1 MNRPILL
8 ALTAALT
15 STAHAQVVTCIH
27 PGATIPDNAPS
38 GVTIPIEVA
47 VAPGLVVE
55 SVELDMQIT
64 HPWVGDL
71 VVTLTAPNG
80 QTIVVLDRPGL
91 PSAGFPGPFGCG
103 GADLLATFTDAS
115 VLPAETLCSTTAV
128 PVLAGSLM
136 PAQAFASFGG
146 APAAGIWW
154 LTVSDGSFADQG
166 VLNSACLRLTT
177 ASDCP
182 ADLAEPNG
190 VLDFFDVAAFLNAFG
205 NQLPAADFAPP
216 SGVFDF
222 FDVAG
227 FLSAFS
233 AGCP

>member
-1 MNRPILL
+1 MNRSLVL
-8 ALTAALT
+8 ALTAAVT
-15 STAHAQVVTCIH
+15 STAQAQLVTCIN
-27 PGATIPDNAPS
+27 PAATIPDNAPS
-38 GVTIPIEVA
+38 GITIPIEVA
-47 VAPGLVVE
+47 GSSGLVVA
-55 SVELDMQIT
+55 VELDLDIT

-80 QTIVVLDRPGL
+80 QTMVVLDRPGL
-91 PSAGFPGPFGCG
+91 PSIGFPGPFGCG

-115 VLPAETLCSTTAV
+115 VVPAESLCSTTTV

-136 PAQAFASFGG
+136 PAQPLASFGG
-146 APAAGIWW
+146 TPATGVWW
-154 LTVSDGSFADQG
+154 LTVSDGSIADQG
-166 VLNSACLRLTT
+166 VLNSACLRFTT

-182 ADLAEPNG
+182 PDLAEPLG